1 MIDVSFIFC
10 AIFSKSAYLIDNQ
23 NPIQL
28 THNTPHLPNMRSFS
42 LVLGAFLLSQSAVA
56 AFAPT
61 TAFARSD
68 VSFSVSNVA
77 LEAKKG
83 TSGFGA
89 KDDNVPSKPAK
100 TEGAVKRDAER
111 SKYDELAGSGGNEY
125 TIFVRQFG
133 SDDKGWLPCGAIA
146 VPRDAQV
153 SDAIF
158 ANTASMVKSIV
169 RVYPKLKGSEDEF
182 EFGFNLKIYSDD
194 PIEVAVKS
202 TKVEGLSIG
211 NWISTL
217 LSPVDAS
224 KTPPPSASAGEQP
237 K

>member
-1 MIDVSFIFC
+1 MKAFSF
-10 AIFSKSAYLIDNQ
+10 AVGS
-23 NPIQL
+23 
-28 THNTPHLPNMRSFS
+28 
-42 LVLGAFLLSQSAVA
+42 VLLCQSAVS

-61 TAFARSD
+61 TAFARTA
-68 VSFSVSNVA
+68 VSSSVSNSNVI
-77 LEAKKG
+77 LHAKEK
-83 TSGFGA
+83 TGFG
-89 KDDNVPSKPAK
+89 SKESKNTPK
-100 TEGAVKRDAER
+100 KPPQSEGAVKRNQER

-158 ANTASMVKSIV
+158 ANTKSMNKAIV
-169 RVYPKLKGSEDEF
+169 RTYPKLKGSEDEF
-182 EFGFNLKIYSDD
+182 EFGFNLKIYPDD
-194 PIEVAVKS
+194 PIDVAVKT
-202 TKVEGLSIG
+202 TKVAGLSIG

-224 KTPPPSASAGEQP
+224 KTPPPSAPPSE
-237 K
+237 

>member
-1 MIDVSFIFC
+1 MRAFSF
-10 AIFSKSAYLIDNQ
+10 ALGS
-23 NPIQL
+23 
-28 THNTPHLPNMRSFS
+28 
-42 LVLGAFLLSQSAVA
+42 VLLCQSAVS

-61 TAFARSD
+61 TAFARTA
-68 VSFSVSNVA
+68 VSSSVSNNVVA
-77 LEAKKG
+77 LQAKKS
-83 TSGFGA
+83 TSGFGS
-89 KDDNVPSKPAK
+89 KESKETPKNVK

-158 ANTASMVKSIV
+158 ANTASMNKAIV
-169 RVYPKLKGSEDEF
+169 RTYPKLKGSEDEF
-182 EFGFNLKIYSDD
+182 EFGFNLKIYPDD
-194 PIEVAVKS
+194 PIDVAVKS

-224 KTPPPSASAGEQP
+224 KTTPPKSPDTDT

>member
-1 MIDVSFIFC
+1 MRTFSF
-10 AIFSKSAYLIDNQ
+10 AVG
-23 NPIQL
+23 
-28 THNTPHLPNMRSFS
+28 S
-42 LVLGAFLLSQSAVA
+42 LLLCQSAVS

-61 TAFARSD
+61 TAFARKA
-68 VSFSVSNVA
+68 VSSSVSNSNVV
-77 LEAKKG
+77 LHAKEK
-83 TSGFGA
+83 TGFGA
-89 KDDNVPSKPAK
+89 KESKNTPKKPAQS
-100 TEGAVKRDAER
+100 EGAVKRTQER

-158 ANTASMVKSIV
+158 ANTESMNKAIV
-169 RVYPKLKGSEDEF
+169 RTYPKLKGSESEF
-182 EFGFNLKIYSDD
+182 EFGFNLKIYPDD
-194 PIEVAVKS
+194 PIDVAVKS
-202 TKVEGLSIG
+202 TKVPGLSIG

-224 KTPPPSASAGEQP
+224 KTPPPKAPPSE
-237 K
+237 

>member
-1 MIDVSFIFC
+1 
-10 AIFSKSAYLIDNQ
+10 
-23 NPIQL
+23 
-28 THNTPHLPNMRSFS
+28 MRVFS
-42 LVLGAFLLSQSAVA
+42 LAVGSVLLCQSAVS

-61 TAFARSD
+61 TAFARSA
-68 VSFSVSNVA
+68 VSSSVSNSNVV
-77 LEAKKG
+77 LHAKAK
-83 TSGFGA
+83 TGFGA
-89 KDDNVPSKPAK
+89 KESKDTPSKPPK
-100 TEGAVKRDAER
+100 SEGAVKRSQER

-158 ANTASMVKSIV
+158 ANTESMNKAIV
-169 RVYPKLKGSEDEF
+169 RTYPKLKGSEEEF
-182 EFGFNLKIYSDD
+182 EFGFNLKIYPDD
-194 PIEVAVKS
+194 PIDVAVKS
-202 TKVEGLSIG
+202 TKVQGLSIG

-224 KTPPPSASAGEQP
+224 KIPPPTPPPSSD
-237 K
+237 